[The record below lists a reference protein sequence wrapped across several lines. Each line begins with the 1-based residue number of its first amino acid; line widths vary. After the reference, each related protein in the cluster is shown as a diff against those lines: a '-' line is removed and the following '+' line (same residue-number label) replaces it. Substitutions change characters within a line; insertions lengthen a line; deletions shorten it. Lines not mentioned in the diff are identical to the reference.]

1 MDSIINKLTEIE
13 SAASAIVQHAE
24 AEKSA
29 LDEKFDKKRMDFD
42 KELEAD
48 TQRQIQEIRDKL
60 EAETSRILSGQ
71 SQESQDEL
79 NALQKEYNEK
89 YYEEMLSVELSDLQD
104 QSFDLSLLGFDA
116 GELDKLLGAGNE
128 KDIADDDFDLT
139 VTGEIKFKR

>member
-60 EAETSRILSGQ
+60 KRRPHGSYPGKVRRVRMNLMPCRRNTMKSILI
-71 SQESQDEL
+71 
-79 NALQKEYNEK
+79 
-89 YYEEMLSVELSDLQD
+89 MLMRFSDG
-104 QSFDLSLLGFDA
+104 SLRCSLW
-116 GELDKLLGAGNE
+116 EIYWN
-128 KDIADDDFDLT
+128 T
-139 VTGEIKFKR
+139 VVL

>member
-13 SAASAIVQHAE
+13 SAASAIRMQHAE

-60 EAETSRILSGQ
+60 EAETSRIFIRAKSG
-71 SQESQDEL
+71 ES
-79 NALQKEYNEK
+79 
-89 YYEEMLSVELSDLQD
+89 
-104 QSFDLSLLGFDA
+104 G
-116 GELDKLLGAGNE
+116 
-128 KDIADDDFDLT
+128 
-139 VTGEIKFKR
+139 

>member
-48 TQRQIQEIRDKL
+48 TQRQIQEIRDK
-60 EAETSRILSGQ
+60 
-71 SQESQDEL
+71 QDEL
-79 NALQKEYNEK
+79 NALQKEYDEK
-89 YYEEMLSVELSDLQD
+89 HSDY
-104 QSFDLSLLGFDA
+104 A
-116 GELDKLLGAGNE
+116 H
-128 KDIADDDFDLT
+128 
-139 VTGEIKFKR
+139 EILRRITEV

>member
-1 MDSIINKLTEIE
+1 MPQDSILSLNGLDHLLDK
-13 SAASAIVQHAE
+13 
-24 AEKSA
+24 

-79 NALQKEYNEK
+79 NALQKEYDEK
-89 YYEEMLSVELSDLQD
+89 HSDYAHEILQRIT
-104 QSFDLSLLGFDA
+104 
-116 GELDKLLGAGNE
+116 E
-128 KDIADDDFDLT
+128 
-139 VTGEIKFKR
+139 V

>member
-24 AEKSA
+24 AA

-79 NALQKEYNEK
+79 NALQKEYDEK
-89 YYEEMLSVELSDLQD
+89 HSDY
-104 QSFDLSLLGFDA
+104 A
-116 GELDKLLGAGNE
+116 H
-128 KDIADDDFDLT
+128 
-139 VTGEIKFKR
+139 EILRRITEV

>member
-13 SAASAIVQHAE
+13 FAASAIVQHAE

-48 TQRQIQEIRDKL
+48 TQIQEIRDKL
-60 EAETSRILSGQ
+60 ESETSRILSGQ

-79 NALQKEYNEK
+79 DALQKEYNEK
-89 YYEEMLSVELSDLQD
+89 HSDY
-104 QSFDLSLLGFDA
+104 A
-116 GELDKLLGAGNE
+116 H
-128 KDIADDDFDLT
+128 
-139 VTGEIKFKR
+139 EILRRITEV

>member
-48 TQRQIQEIRDKL
+48 TQQQIQEIRDKL
-60 EAETSRILSGQ
+60 ESETSSYPGKVRKVRMNSTPCRRNIMKSILI
-71 SQESQDEL
+71 
-79 NALQKEYNEK
+79 
-89 YYEEMLSVELSDLQD
+89 MLMRFSDG
-104 QSFDLSLLGFDA
+104 SLRCSLW
-116 GELDKLLGAGNE
+116 EIYWN
-128 KDIADDDFDLT
+128 T
-139 VTGEIKFKR
+139 VVL

>member
-48 TQRQIQEIRDKL
+48 TQRQIQGIRDKL

-71 SQESQDEL
+71 SQESQEL
-79 NALQKEYNEK
+79 DALQKEYNEK
-89 YYEEMLSVELSDLQD
+89 HSDY
-104 QSFDLSLLGFDA
+104 A
-116 GELDKLLGAGNE
+116 H
-128 KDIADDDFDLT
+128 
-139 VTGEIKFKR
+139 EILRRITEV

>member
-24 AEKSA
+24 AEKAA

-60 EAETSRILSGQ
+60 ESETSRILSGQ

-79 NALQKEYNEK
+79 DALQKNTMK
-89 YYEEMLSVELSDLQD
+89 SILIMLMRFSDE
-104 QSFDLSLLGFDA
+104 SLRCSLW
-116 GELDKLLGAGNE
+116 EIYWN
-128 KDIADDDFDLT
+128 T
-139 VTGEIKFKR
+139 VVS

>member
-13 SAASAIVQHAE
+13 STASAIVQHAE

-48 TQRQIQEIRDKL
+48 TQRQIQGIRDKL
-60 EAETSRILSGQ
+60 ESETSRILSGQ

-79 NALQKEYNEK
+79 DALQKEYDEK
-89 YYEEMLSVELSDLQD
+89 HSDYAHEILRRITEVLLPSETESKDCLHLQILRGGI
-104 QSFDLSLLGFDA
+104 S
-116 GELDKLLGAGNE
+116 N
-128 KDIADDDFDLT
+128 
-139 VTGEIKFKR
+139 FKYGILPQRQGKE

>member
-48 TQRQIQEIRDKL
+48 TQRL
-60 EAETSRILSGQ
+60 STSGSFKIKRYRRTSGVPG
-71 SQESQDEL
+71 
-79 NALQKEYNEK
+79 
-89 YYEEMLSVELSDLQD
+89 M
-104 QSFDLSLLGFDA
+104 
-116 GELDKLLGAGNE
+116 
-128 KDIADDDFDLT
+128 
-139 VTGEIKFKR
+139 

>member
-48 TQRQIQEIRDKL
+48 TQRQIQGIRDKL

-71 SQESQDEL
+71 SQDEL

-89 YYEEMLSVELSDLQD
+89 HSDY
-104 QSFDLSLLGFDA
+104 A
-116 GELDKLLGAGNE
+116 H
-128 KDIADDDFDLT
+128 
-139 VTGEIKFKR
+139 EILRRITEV

>member
-79 NALQKEYNEK
+79 DALQKEYDESILI
-89 YYEEMLSVELSDLQD
+89 MLMRFSDG
-104 QSFDLSLLGFDA
+104 SLRCSLW
-116 GELDKLLGAGNE
+116 EIYWN
-128 KDIADDDFDLT
+128 T
-139 VTGEIKFKR
+139 VVL

>member
-48 TQRQIQEIRDKL
+48 TQRQIQEFV
-60 EAETSRILSGQ
+60 TSWNRRPHGSYPGKVRKVRMNSTPCRRNTMKSILI
-71 SQESQDEL
+71 
-79 NALQKEYNEK
+79 
-89 YYEEMLSVELSDLQD
+89 MLMRFSDG
-104 QSFDLSLLGFDA
+104 SLRCSLW
-116 GELDKLLGAGNE
+116 EIYWN
-128 KDIADDDFDLT
+128 T
-139 VTGEIKFKR
+139 VVL

>member
-29 LDEKFDKKRMDFD
+29 LDKKRMDFD

-48 TQRQIQEIRDKL
+48 TQRQIQGIRDKL
-60 EAETSRILSGQ
+60 ESETSRILSGQ

-79 NALQKEYNEK
+79 DALQKEYDEK
-89 YYEEMLSVELSDLQD
+89 HSDY
-104 QSFDLSLLGFDA
+104 A
-116 GELDKLLGAGNE
+116 H
-128 KDIADDDFDLT
+128 
-139 VTGEIKFKR
+139 EILRRITEV

>member
-48 TQRQIQEIRDKL
+48 TQRQIQGIRDKL
-60 EAETSRILSGQ
+60 ESETSRILSGQ

-79 NALQKEYNEK
+79 DACRRNTMKSILI
-89 YYEEMLSVELSDLQD
+89 MLMRFSDG
-104 QSFDLSLLGFDA
+104 SLRCSLW
-116 GELDKLLGAGNE
+116 EIYWN
-128 KDIADDDFDLT
+128 T
-139 VTGEIKFKR
+139 VVL

>member
-29 LDEKFDKKRMDFD
+29 LDEKFD

-79 NALQKEYNEK
+79 DALQKEYNEK
-89 YYEEMLSVELSDLQD
+89 HSDY
-104 QSFDLSLLGFDA
+104 A
-116 GELDKLLGAGNE
+116 H
-128 KDIADDDFDLT
+128 
-139 VTGEIKFKR
+139 EILRRITEV